1 MSSYQ
6 HISEDKIRQ
15 IITVEENEALQKYE
29 KVRKGINKLSDSV
42 AELKKNQEALRSQ
55 GEKIKSIWK
64 ITKKLWGINNNTYIC
79 GVK

>member
-55 GEKIKSIWK
+55 GEKIKSI
-64 ITKKLWGINNNTYIC
+64 
-79 GVK
+79 